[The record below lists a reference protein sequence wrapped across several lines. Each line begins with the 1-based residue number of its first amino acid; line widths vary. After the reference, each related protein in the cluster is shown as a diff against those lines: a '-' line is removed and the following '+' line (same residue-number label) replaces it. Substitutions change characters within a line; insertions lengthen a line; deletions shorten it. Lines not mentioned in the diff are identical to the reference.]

1 MFMFIFVI
9 NFYVSV
15 EFQWKRK
22 LEKTHPENRKKKNTF
37 HVLFEILLLFF
48 LQLTNNLLE
57 QDFMI

>member
-9 NFYVSV
+9 NFDVSV
-15 EFQWKRK
+15 EKKTR
-22 LEKTHPENRKKKNTF
+22 KTHPKNRKKKNTF